1 VRSANILVSN
11 LSAQEATKNI
21 TAKEIAKVTN
31 FGSSREMT
39 EEFPHFIQDVG
50 GGATHALGEDT
61 TQYLDPAYV
70 FLSWA
75 VI

>member
-1 VRSANILVSN
+1 MRSANILVSD

-21 TAKEIAKVTN
+21 TANEIAKLTN
-31 FGSSREMT
+31 FELSREIT
-39 EEFPHFIQDVG
+39 EENPHSIQDVG
-50 GGATHALGEDT
+50 GGAVHPYGEDT

-70 FLSWA
+70 FPQA